1 MEAIK
6 KKMQALKLEKENAV
20 DRAEAAEQA
29 ARDANVRAEKVW
41 YIYIFSFKILHI
53 ISGNVAQSKVSRGL
67 SSVSRIKSK

>member
-41 YIYIFSFKILHI
+41 YFFAFKILQVVF
-53 ISGNVAQSKVSRGL
+53 GNAAWAKGSCGL
-67 SSVSRIKSK
+67 SPRGTKLK

>member
-41 YIYIFSFKILHI
+41 YIFFCFKVLHAA
-53 ISGNVAQSKVSRGL
+53 SGNTAQAKGSCGL
-67 SSVSRIKSK
+67 SQRGIKLN